1 MICLLRQGAERENPY
16 DNKPHLEAH
25 AMKLHRDDVE
35 GLLLVTSYDAD
46 HIAINRERHQ
56 TSLLVMPGQAV
67 VAWVANGYDALTEN
81 DFAQIRD
88 LSPALVIVGT
98 GSRQR
103 FPKPALLRP
112 LIDAGIGFEI
122 MDTGSACRTYNIL
135 AAEGRQVAAALMLD
149 K

>member
-1 MICLLRQGAERENPY
+1 
-16 DNKPHLEAH
+16 
-25 AMKLHRDDVE
+25 MKLYRDDVE
-35 GLLLVTSYDAD
+35 GLLLVTSYDAT
-46 HIAINRERHQ
+46 HVAINRERHE
-56 TSLLVMPGQAV
+56 TSLLVMPGHDV
-67 VAWVANGYDALTEN
+67 RAWAEAGFDALTDA

-98 GSRQR
+98 GGKQR

-149 K
+149 

>member
-1 MICLLRQGAERENPY
+1 
-16 DNKPHLEAH
+16 
-25 AMKLHRDDVE
+25 MKLYRDDVE
-35 GLLLVTSYDAD
+35 GLLLVTGYDAA
-46 HIAINRERHQ
+46 HVAINRERHE
-56 TSLLVMPGQAV
+56 TSLLVMPGHDVRSWAV
-67 VAWVANGYDALTEN
+67 AGFGALTDA

-88 LSPALVIVGT
+88 LSPALVIIGT

-103 FPKPALLRP
+103 FPKPVLLRP

-149 K
+149 